1 VQVIRGIFTVQ
12 LDFGLAVF
20 DGSARYL
27 EISIRPTGNSSPH
40 VILGPRQPVTA
51 TPYAMRSVSAAVAD
65 TATLLGGQPASGFI
79 QNTTTQ
85 QSSTNFNIGG
95 NGTVGGTLAVGVVN
109 AATQYS
115 VGGVRMLAAS
125 GPLNDLSTM
134 LALSN
139 TFLGESAGVNTM
151 PSATLNSNTGKLNS
165 FFGANAGKANTSG
178 NSNAFFGAKAGE
190 ANTTGTLNSFVG
202 VYAGSINTTGGDNS
216 FVGAFAGRANMTGSE
231 NSFVGVGAGQSNG
244 AGSRNTFIGLGTGND
259 NTTGNSNTMI
269 GHFAGVA
276 GNSLDHATAIGAN
289 AVVSASNS
297 IVLGRS
303 DSNLD
308 KVGIGTS
315 APAARLHIRANTGN
329 LLLGDS
335 GCGTQFN
342 GFGFGSSL
350 TCNNYSMLG
359 DGTNTFINRA
369 TGGSILFREGNN
381 DQLII
386 NSGGIVTLFGL
397 GAAGTPQATLCRN
410 SSSQIAFC
418 SSSRRYKTKIEP
430 YKEGLSLVTRLNPVS
445 FNWKATNQPD
455 IGLIAEDV
463 AEAEPR
469 LAYRNEKGEIEGVS
483 YSQMSVVLINAV
495 KEQQGQITQQA
506 ELIRRQDERMKQ
518 QQADI
523 DTLKKLVCKS
533 HPDAET
539 CR

>member
-1 VQVIRGIFTVQ
+1 
-12 LDFGLAVF
+12 
-20 DGSARYL
+20 
-27 EISIRPTGNSSPH
+27 
-40 VILGPRQPVTA
+40 
-51 TPYAMRSVSAAVAD
+51 
-65 TATLLGGQPASGFI
+65 LGGQPASGFI
-79 QNTTTQ
+79 QNTSAQ
-85 QSSTNFNIGG
+85 QAATNFNLGG
-95 NGTVGGTLAVGVVN
+95 NGTVGGTLTGGVVN
-109 AATQYS
+109 ATTQYS
-115 VGGVRMLAAS
+115 LGGVRMLAGS
-125 GPLNDLSTM
+125 GAYSDLATT

-139 TFLGESAGVNTM
+139 TFLGDSAGVNTM
-151 PSATLNSNTGKLNS
+151 PSATLNSFTGKLNS
-165 FFGANAGKANTSG
+165 FFGANTGKANTIG
-178 NSNAFFGAKAGE
+178 YWNSFFGAKAGE
-190 ANTTGTLNSFVG
+190 LNTDGRINSFVG
-202 VYAGSINTTGGDNS
+202 VYAGSSNTTGGDNS
-216 FVGAFAGRANMTGSE
+216 FVGAFAGRANTTGGE
-231 NSFVGVGAGQSNG
+231 NSFLGVGAGQSNG
-244 AGSRNTFIGLGTGND
+244 AGSRNSFVGLGSGNN
-259 NTTGNSNTMI
+259 NTTGNSNTLI
-269 GHFAGVA
+269 GHFTDVA
-276 GNSLDHATAIGAN
+276 GNDLDHATAIGAN
-289 AVVSASNS
+289 AVVGASNS

-359 DGTNTFINRA
+359 EGTNTFINRA

-386 NSGGIVTLFGL
+386 NPGGIVTLFSL

-430 YKEGLSLVTRLNPVS
+430 YKGGLNLVKQLNPVS

-495 KEQQGQITQQA
+495 KEQQGQITQQH

-518 QQADI
+518 QQAEI

-533 HPDAET
+533 HPDAEI